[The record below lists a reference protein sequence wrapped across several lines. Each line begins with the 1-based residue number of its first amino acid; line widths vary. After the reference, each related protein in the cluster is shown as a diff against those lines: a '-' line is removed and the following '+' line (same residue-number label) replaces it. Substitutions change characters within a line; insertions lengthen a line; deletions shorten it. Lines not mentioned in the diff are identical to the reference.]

1 MRPLTKRN
9 IIRGIPLYIMLI
21 LPMAWYAVFCYV
33 PMGGII
39 VAFKDYNIFTGILK
53 SPFASPTP
61 FAHFLLF
68 LKDDYFWK
76 IFLNTFRIGFFNT
89 LICFPAPII
98 LALVFNEIRPGKF
111 KKATQS
117 ISYMPY
123 FVSTVAI
130 VNIAII
136 MLSQSDGVVN
146 NILQDMGMN
155 RINFLTA
162 PQYFIS
168 IYVTVNLWRSV
179 GWGTII
185 YIASMSN
192 INMELYEAADI
203 EGANRFQKM
212 WHITLP
218 AIRYTIIILF
228 ILAVPGI
235 IYADLEMILLLQT
248 PQTLTIS
255 DVLATYV
262 YRRGLIDTRYDFA
275 AAIGLFSAVIN
286 MTLILITNKITKKVA
301 DVGIF

>member
-1 MRPLTKRN
+1 MKDVTRKN
-9 IIRGIPLYIMLI
+9 IVRGIPLYIMLA
-21 LPMAWYAVFCYV
+21 LPVAWYLVFCYV

-39 VAFKDYNIFTGILK
+39 VAFKDYNIFTGILR
-53 SPFASPTP
+53 SPFASPSP
-61 FAHFLLF
+61 IKHFLLF

-98 LALVFNEIRPGKF
+98 LALIFNEIRPGKF
-111 KKATQS
+111 KKTTQS

-146 NILQDMGMN
+146 NLLQDWN
-155 RINFLTA
+155 FERINFLTA
-162 PQYFIS
+162 PKYFIP
-168 IYVTVNLWRSV
+168 IYVVVNLWRSV

-192 INMELYEAADI
+192 INSELYEAADI
-203 EGANRFQKM
+203 EGANRFRKM

-235 IYADLEMILLLQT
+235 IHADLEMILLLQT

-255 DVLATYV
+255 DVLPTYV

-275 AAIGLFSAVIN
+275 AAIGLFSAVVN
-286 MTLILITNKITKKVA
+286 MILILMTNKVTKKIA